1 MRWWGSRPRL
11 RDYERDII
19 DHVETDGWHCNIV
32 GGGDAGEPGFAY
44 TVGLW
49 ETLATPE
56 LIVFGLE
63 PMLMYDM
70 LAGMIARLK
79 TGEPL
84 VDGARIGGLLS
95 DFDCIA
101 RAVHPTQVRIDYL
114 NSAMW
119 YRGYRTGKEAAEAW
133 QIFWPGV
140 ETGLFPWESGVE
152 PAVRD
157 SQPLLYLSAEDGN
170 A

>member
-1 MRWWGSRPRL
+1 MRWWGSKPRL
-11 RDYERDII
+11 RDYEREII
-19 DHVETDGWHCNIV
+19 DHVANDGWHCTIV
-32 GGGDAGEPGFAY
+32 GAGDAGEPGFAY

-70 LAGMIARLK
+70 HAGMIARLK
-79 TGEPL
+79 AGEQL
-84 VDGARIGGLLS
+84 IDGARIGDLLR
-95 DFDCIA
+95 DFDCIG
-101 RAVHPTQVRIDYL
+101 RAVHPTQVRIKYL

-119 YRGYRTGKEAAEAW
+119 YRGYRTGDEAVEAF
-133 QIFWPGV
+133 QLFWPGV
-140 ETGLFPWESGVE
+140 EQNLFPWEHGCE
-152 PAVRD
+152 PVVRD
-157 SQPLLYLSAEDGN
+157 SQPLLFLPVAGGE